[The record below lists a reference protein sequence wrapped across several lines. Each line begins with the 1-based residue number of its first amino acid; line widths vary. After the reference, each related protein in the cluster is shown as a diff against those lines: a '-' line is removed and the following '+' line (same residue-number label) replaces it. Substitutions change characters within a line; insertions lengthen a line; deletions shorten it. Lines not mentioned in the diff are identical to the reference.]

1 MTSNQQHGKPPRLL
15 TPADVAEL
23 LQISEKT
30 VYKNQRRLC
39 GFYPA
44 GIKVLRFREDVIY
57 GIMEGRSPGAVMQ
70 RTPANKQRLHQKTD
84 DYRHGF

>member
-1 MTSNQQHGKPPRLL
+1 LTSPRLL
-15 TPADVAEL
+15 TPAEVADL
-23 LQISEKT
+23 LQISVKT
-30 VYKNQRRLC
+30 VYKNKRKLC

-57 GIMEGRSPGAVMQ
+57 GIMEGKPPGALAK
-70 RTPANKQRLHQKTD
+70 RTSVSGQRLNQNID